1 MRLLLSR
8 VDLGED
14 LLVSREA
21 VGVLIRVGELA
32 VDGDLEDTAHTFL
45 QTCGDVVL
53 ALDGGLQTGGLG
65 EVVSLPA
72 VQDLDV
78 HRVSLPP
85 DRIVTIL
92 YMTPRTAGAIPCWR

>member
-1 MRLLLSR
+1 MPLRLS

-14 LLVSREA
+14 LLVRRET
-21 VGVLIRVGELA
+21 VGVLIRVGELP
-32 VDGDLEDTAHTFL
+32 VDGDLEDAAHPFL
-45 QTCGDVVL
+45 QASVDAVL
-53 ALDGGLQTGGLG
+53 ALDGGLQTGGLR

-85 DRIVTIL
+85 DWIVTIL
-92 YMTPRTAGAIPCWR
+92 YTTPRRAGAIPCWR